1 MAIGPVLPETPLV
14 LDSDVLRDWRY
25 QKQSVK
31 REIDKYIGI
40 HKRPPALTSM
50 TMFEA
55 LHGLE
60 LEAIHPSSNKEL
72 LERDRNETQR
82 LIQYCRA
89 LPSGSSPSGILPF
102 DPEAAAIAAYIA
114 AHLTGRKIRK
124 DIFIAATALAHG
136 HGVATRNEDDFRLIA
151 NNIPSQQLLRLVFW
165 KP

>member
-14 LDSDVLRDWRY
+14 LDSDVLRDWRH

-31 REIDKYIGI
+31 QEIDKYIVI

-55 LHGLE
+55 LHGFE
-60 LEAIHPSSNKEL
+60 LEAIRLSANREL
-72 LERDRNETQR
+72 LKRDRDETER
-82 LIQYCRA
+82 LIQYCRI
-89 LPSGSSPSGILPF
+89 LPSGSFPTGILPF

-136 HGVATRNEDDFRLIA
+136 HGVATRNEGDFRRIA
-151 NNIPSQQLLRLVFW
+151 NNIPGHQLLRLVFW